1 MSFFDHDIAGPERTA
16 EEDRIVTGKV
26 VLNILGDICLTQD
39 NRQFVADGNVKGL
52 FNGVLGVLA
61 LGDLNVAN
69 LEAPVTRG
77 GELPLEKTGPNL
89 SNTGAL
95 LDVLSDAGVKVFG
108 LANNHI
114 KDFGSDGIEA
124 TLAELDARGVRYFGA
139 GMDASSARQ
148 PLFLKLAR
156 HVVGFLAFA
165 DHEFSI
171 AEQEEAGAN
180 GFDPFE
186 SLDDV
191 REAKSKCDYLV
202 VLFHGG
208 IEHYEYP
215 SPLLKK
221 KLRKIVEA
229 GADLVTAQ
237 HSHCIGAFEQYR
249 HGSIL
254 YGQGNFLFGE
264 QPGNDRWNSG
274 SIIQVTLGDDGLTDV
289 RVIPVV
295 ARRGGGTDLM
305 AEPEAATCL
314 SELQRRGTEVQD
326 DALVAECWERFCEHQ
341 KKTYL
346 PHLLGWGRLLTRLN
360 KILDGRLVDRLYA
373 KRARMVTHNLIRCE
387 AHHEVLDTILRRAYE
402 AS

>member
-1 MSFFDHDIAGPERTA
+1 MTGEA
-16 EEDRIVTGKV
+16 IV
-26 VLNILGDICLTQD
+26 NIMGDVCLTQD
-39 NRQFVADGNVKGL
+39 NRLLVEARNAKGL
-52 FNGVLGVLA
+52 FNGVLDVLTR
-61 LGDLNVAN
+61 GDLNVVN

-95 LDVLSDAGVKVFG
+95 LNVLSDAGVKVFG

-124 TLAELDARGVRYFGA
+124 TLAELEDRGARYFGA
-139 GMDASSARQ
+139 GMSASSARQ
-148 PLFLKLAR
+148 PLFAKLGR

-171 AEQEEAGAN
+171 AGQEDAGAN

-202 VLFHGG
+202 ILFHGG

-237 HSHCIGAFEQYR
+237 HSHCIGAFEQYQ

-274 SIIQVTLGDDGLTDV
+274 SIIQVTLGDDMTDV
-289 RVIPVV
+289 RVIPFV
-295 ARRGGGTDLM
+295 ARRGGGIDLM
-305 AEPEAATCL
+305 PEPEASTCL
-314 SELQRRGTEVQD
+314 AGLKRRGTEVQD
-326 DALVAECWERFCEHQ
+326 DALVAQYWERFCEKE
-341 KKTYL
+341 KKAYL
-346 PHLLGWGRLLTRLN
+346 PHLLGWSRLLTRLN
-360 KILDGRLVDRLYA
+360 KVLDGRLVDRLYA

-387 AHHEVLDTILRRAYE
+387 AHHEVLDTILRRSYE
-402 AS
+402 TP